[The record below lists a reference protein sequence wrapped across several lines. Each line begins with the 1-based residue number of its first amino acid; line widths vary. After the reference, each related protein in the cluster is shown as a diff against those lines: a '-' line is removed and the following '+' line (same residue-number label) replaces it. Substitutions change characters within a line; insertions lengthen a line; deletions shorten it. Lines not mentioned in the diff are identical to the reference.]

1 MRVLFRS
8 VAGIL
13 FSLALLSMVTTR
25 TVWASP
31 GTDDLTSQKSDH
43 VEPSPGD
50 EVGSGGTAD
59 DNDNDG
65 DPIDIEV
72 IMDHIR
78 NFIDLFV
85 W

>member
-50 EVGSGGTAD
+50 EVGSGGGTAD
-59 DNDNDG
+59 DNDG
-65 DPIDIEV
+65 DPIDIQDG
-72 IMDHIR
+72 IIDQIL